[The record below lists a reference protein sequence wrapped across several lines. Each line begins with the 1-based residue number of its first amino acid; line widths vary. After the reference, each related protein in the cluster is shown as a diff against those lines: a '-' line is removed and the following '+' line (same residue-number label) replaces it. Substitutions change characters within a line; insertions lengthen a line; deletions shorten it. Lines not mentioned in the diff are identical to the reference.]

1 MLVWLFF
8 YCDVSPSPLSKREKS
23 TVFTT
28 HFLFTFFLP
37 PDTKA
42 TDTLCRRVF
51 TTNLLDVLEE
61 RTSFCDD
68 DDDDG
73 ERRRGNFGEV
83 FGEDAPCREEEAKE
97 GRGQRKH

>member
-23 TVFTT
+23 TVFTI
-28 HFLFTFFLP
+28 HFFVRSLFFTRHKG
-37 PDTKA
+37 DN
-42 TDTLCRRVF
+42 TLCRRKSLPP
-51 TTNLLDVLEE
+51 TNLLDVLEQE

-83 FGEDAPCREEEAKE
+83 FGEDAPCREEEAKD
-97 GRGQRKH
+97 